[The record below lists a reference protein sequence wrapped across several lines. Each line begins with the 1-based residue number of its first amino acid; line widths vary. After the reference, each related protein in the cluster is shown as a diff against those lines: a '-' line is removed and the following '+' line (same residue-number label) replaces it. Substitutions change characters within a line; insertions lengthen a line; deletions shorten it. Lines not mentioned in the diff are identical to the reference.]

1 MRRKLLA
8 VFAHPDDEFY
18 RAGGTL
24 ALLAEQDFQVQV
36 LSVTQGEWGIPKLPP
51 EKARAKRENELYCA
65 CRALGIL
72 PPLFWD
78 YPDGHLDQIN
88 EAKAVAKLTEL
99 IREWRPDTLLTWP
112 PSGVSGHP
120 DHQAVSRWTK
130 KAFLQAAN
138 HHYQPGRLPAHPV
151 SSLYYLVLPQALID
165 ELGLAKLH
173 GVPEEEI
180 TLQVDVSSAWDKK
193 KTAILCHES
202 QLAKSSVLKLMKEK
216 RDLFFKKEYFKRI
229 YLDPSPGDTASKDLL
244 AHLK

>member
-1 MRRKLLA
+1 MTGKLLA
-8 VFAHPDDEFY
+8 VFAHPDDESY

-24 ALLAEQDFQVQV
+24 ALAAEQGFQVQV
-36 LSVTQGEWGIPKLPP
+36 LCVTRGEWGIPKLPP
-51 EKARAKRENELYCA
+51 EKAKASRERELFCA

-78 YPDGHLDQIN
+78 YPDGQLNQVN
-88 EAKAVAKLTEL
+88 EGIVVKKLTDL

-151 SSLYYLVLPQALID
+151 SSLYYLVLPQTLID
-165 ELGLAKLH
+165 KLGLDHLR
-173 GVPEEEI
+173 GIPEEEI
-180 TLQVDVSSAWDKK
+180 TIEIDVSPVWEKK

-202 QLAKSSVLKLMKEK
+202 QLAHSPILNLMKEK

-229 YLDPSPGDTASKDLL
+229 YQNASQGIFPVNDIQI
-244 AHLK
+244 HF